1 MLDAMEVATI
11 EAYAAELLEAY
22 DRGRQIAPIT
32 GRDPALNAETAY
44 SIAHRVTALRE
55 ARGERRVGRKIGFT
69 NRTIWPLYDVT
80 GPMWGPVW
88 DTTLHEIGEGPH
100 RLPELP
106 EPRLEPEIVFG
117 LKSAPRTGMSETE
130 LAGCIDWVSHG
141 FEVVFSSF
149 PGWRFSDADCAAAF
163 GLHGSL
169 YLGPRLPL
177 TPSVVEQLPRFRVL
191 LEGSRGARLAGCGAD
206 VLDSPL
212 TALGHLLDT
221 LAADT
226 DAPPLSAG
234 EIVTT
239 GTLTDAAPIVRGD
252 RWTTRLD
259 GIDLPGAT
267 INFI

>member
-1 MLDAMEVATI
+1 MPNTMEDATLD
-11 EAYAAELLEAY
+11 AYAAELLEAY
-22 DRGRQIAPIT
+22 DTGRQIAPIS
-32 GRDPALNAETAY
+32 GRVPAFDAEMAY

-88 DTTLHEIGEGPH
+88 DTTLHDIGEGPH
-100 RLPELP
+100 RLQELP

-117 LKSAPRTGMSETE
+117 LKSAPRAGMCEAE

-141 FEVVFSSF
+141 FEVVFSSY

-163 GLHGSL
+163 GLHGAL
-169 YLGPRLPL
+169 YLGPKLPL
-177 TPSVVEQLPRFRVL
+177 TQSTIEQLPRFRVV
-191 LEGSRGARLAGCGAD
+191 LEGPRGKRLTGCGAD
-206 VLDSPL
+206 VLDGPL

-226 DAPPLSAG
+226 AAARLSAG

-239 GTLTDAAPIVRGD
+239 GTLTDAAPVMPGD
-252 RWTTRLD
+252 NWTTRLD